1 MHIRNDLYYTNFLID
16 KGNRDMI
23 IGAYGEQIEKRDF
36 LKPILEKIKCYV
48 DFRGHIQVNIT
59 FWGFFSFQSESLE

>member
-1 MHIRNDLYYTNFLID
+1 
-16 KGNRDMI
+16 MI

-48 DFRGHIQVNIT
+48 DFRGHIQVNKT
-59 FWGFFSFQSESLE
+59 FWVVFSFQSESLE

>member
-1 MHIRNDLYYTNFLID
+1 
-16 KGNRDMI
+16 MI

-48 DFRGHIQVNIT
+48 DFQGHIQVNKT